1 MTEQEL
7 ELLTKKEYLKVCNTK
22 TQRLGQLLTKLIQQD
37 LACKERLEEL
47 SKNKKYIASKAKVV
61 KFQEY
66 SKIVEEIQAT
76 KELVENLKK
85 EVVLVNRNLK
95 QSVLE
100 ASKTENDIS
109 ILELAL
115 SSTGK
120 VISHE
125 FRRNKE
131 KD

>member
-1 MTEQEL
+1 MNEQEL
-7 ELLTKKEYLKVCNTK
+7 EVFSKKEYLKICKTK
-22 TQRLGQLLTKLIQQD
+22 AERLAQLLTKLIQQD

-66 SKIVEEIQAT
+66 SKIVEEIRAT

-95 QSVLE
+95 QTVLE
-100 ASKTENDIS
+100 VSKTENDIS

-115 SSTGK
+115 NSTGK